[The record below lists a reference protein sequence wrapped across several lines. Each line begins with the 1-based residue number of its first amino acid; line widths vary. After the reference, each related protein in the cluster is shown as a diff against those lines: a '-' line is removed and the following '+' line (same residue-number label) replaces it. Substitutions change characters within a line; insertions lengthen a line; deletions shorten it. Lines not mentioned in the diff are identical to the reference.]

1 MELTAEQALQK
12 GIEAHKAGKVQEA
25 DRYYTAILKANPKHP
40 DANHNMG
47 VLAVDVGK
55 VEAAFPF
62 FKKALDSNPNIDQF
76 WLSYI
81 DALIKLD
88 RKADAR
94 TIFNQAK
101 SKGVKGDGFDQIELQ
116 LNTLSVEVKNEIQ
129 ENIPTTPNILDELKL
144 DKALK
149 FAEKKIKDGLS
160 EEAKKI
166 YQDIK
171 KKFPKNKKA
180 LNGIKTLASKTLA
193 NPSDM
198 EEPPSD
204 QLKSLVKL
212 YTQRRYQEALNEA
225 KKLLIKFPST
235 ITLYNIIGAANK
247 GLGKPDE
254 AIEAYTKALSIKPDY
269 AEAYNNMGVALKD
282 QGKLDEAIEAYTK
295 AFSIKSDYT
304 DAYYNMGVVLQEQG
318 KLDEAIETYTKAL
331 SRKPDYADAYNNMGN
346 ALKDQ
351 GKLEEAIEAY
361 KKALSIKPDYADAYS
376 NMSFVK
382 LQLDKLPEG
391 IKLREWRFKTKS
403 FQPFVRTFKAPR
415 WDGTSPIQDKTLLV
429 WGEQGP
435 GDIIIWC
442 SCLNYFSSI
451 CSNIIVECPLKLIE
465 LLTFSFPKIT
475 FRSER
480 KNSNYEIEDFDYQ
493 VPMET
498 LFGYAC
504 LSGTITDD
512 QPSYIIPNQE
522 RVNYWINKLRENTQ
536 KICVGISWKSPVM
549 TTKRLNNYADLS
561 FWKPLL
567 QNKNYKFFN
576 LQSSDFEDDLQR
588 ISRDFDVDVIN
599 FDQLDHYNDL
609 AEVAAFCKA
618 LDKSISIATAV
629 STISA
634 AVGTHTVIPTWRQS
648 PWNNVIFNSRGPKI
662 DLYYRN
668 TWETWDNAFNDIL
681 ESFK

>member
-81 DALIKLD
+81 DALIKLN

-116 LNTLSVEVKNEIQ
+116 LNTLSVEAKNEIQ

-318 KLDEAIETYTKAL
+318 KLDEAIESYTKAL

>member
-1 MELTAEQALQK
+1 
-12 GIEAHKAGKVQEA
+12 
-25 DRYYTAILKANPKHP
+25 
-40 DANHNMG
+40 
-47 VLAVDVGK
+47 
-55 VEAAFPF
+55 
-62 FKKALDSNPNIDQF
+62 
-76 WLSYI
+76 
-81 DALIKLD
+81 
-88 RKADAR
+88 
-94 TIFNQAK
+94 
-101 SKGVKGDGFDQIELQ
+101 
-116 LNTLSVEVKNEIQ
+116 
-129 ENIPTTPNILDELKL
+129 
-144 DKALK
+144 
-149 FAEKKIKDGLS
+149 
-160 EEAKKI
+160 
-166 YQDIK
+166 
-171 KKFPKNKKA
+171 
-180 LNGIKTLASKTLA
+180 
-193 NPSDM
+193 
-198 EEPPSD
+198 
-204 QLKSLVKL
+204 
-212 YTQRRYQEALNEA
+212 
-225 KKLLIKFPST
+225 
-235 ITLYNIIGAANK
+235 
-247 GLGKPDE
+247 
-254 AIEAYTKALSIKPDY
+254 
-269 AEAYNNMGVALKD
+269 
-282 QGKLDEAIEAYTK
+282 
-295 AFSIKSDYT
+295 
-304 DAYYNMGVVLQEQG
+304 
-318 KLDEAIETYTKAL
+318 
-331 SRKPDYADAYNNMGN
+331 
-346 ALKDQ
+346 
-351 GKLEEAIEAY
+351 EEAIEAY

-391 IKLREWRFKTKS
+391 IKLREWRLKTKS
-403 FQPFVRTFKAPR
+403 FQPYVRTFKAPR

-442 SCLNYFSSI
+442 SCLNYFSSM

-549 TTKRLNNYADLS
+549 TAKRLNNYADLS

-662 DLYYRN
+662 DLHYRN
-668 TWETWDNAFNDIL
+668 TWETWDNAFNNIL
-681 ESFK
+681 ESLK

>member
-1 MELTAEQALQK
+1 MEFTAEQVLQND
-12 GIEAHKAGKVQEA
+12 IEAHKAV
-25 DRYYTAILKANPKHP
+25 KAKE
-40 DANHNMG
+40 D
-47 VLAVDVGK
+47 
-55 VEAAFPF
+55 
-62 FKKALDSNPNIDQF
+62 
-76 WLSYI
+76 
-81 DALIKLD
+81 
-88 RKADAR
+88 
-94 TIFNQAK
+94 
-101 SKGVKGDGFDQIELQ
+101 
-116 LNTLSVEVKNEIQ
+116 
-129 ENIPTTPNILDELKL
+129 IPTQANILDELKL

-149 FAEKKIKDGLS
+149 LAKKKIKDGLS

-166 YQDIK
+166 YQEII

-180 LNGIKTLASKTLA
+180 LNGIKTLASKSLA

-198 EEPPSD
+198 GEPPSD
-204 QLKSLVKL
+204 QLQSLVNL
-212 YTQRRYQEALNEA
+212 YTQRQYQDALNEA

-331 SRKPDYADAYNNMGN
+331 SIKPDYADAYNNMGNALKDQGKLEEAIAAYKKALSIKPGFADACNNMGN

-391 IKLREWRFKTKS
+391 IKLREWRLRTKS
-403 FQPFVRTFKAPR
+403 FQPYARTFKAPR

-567 QNKNYKFFN
+567 QNKNYQFFN

-634 AVGTHTVIPTWRQS
+634 AVGTHTIIPTWRQS

-662 DLYYRN
+662 DLHYRN
-668 TWETWDNAFNDIL
+668 TWETWDNAFNNIL
-681 ESFK
+681 ESLK